1 MSDTLLLSN
10 LTGRAQRGERRRR
23 DVLHLEAGKEPAE
36 VERGIGE
43 AICDEPSAHSA
54 YHLEVIVD
62 LGYDQIGDL
71 DPHACITHS
80 QDSVEHSREMAT
92 ADPLVYLVAER
103 LEVNVGSIE
112 VGQQVGK
119 GLSTDVSSCHK
130 DIIETCL
137 VGLASCISDVFDI
150 SERLGIGIGDA
161 GAAMLL
167 TKGHEIFGR
176 KIVVR
181 NFARSDLRD
190 IVVLTVQATEV
201 ATRAGDRQ
209 ALGARMEM
217 IKRLLLDRVNSK

>member
-36 VERGIGE
+36 VKRGIGE
-43 AICDEPSAHSA
+43 AICDEPSAHTA
-54 YHLEVIVD
+54 YHLEVVVD

-71 DPHACITHS
+71 NPHTCITHG
-80 QDSVEHSREMAT
+80 QDGVEHSREMAA

-103 LEVNVGSIE
+103 LEVDVGGIE

-119 GLSTDVSSCHK
+119 GLSTDVASCNK

-137 VGLASCISDVFDI
+137 MSLASCIGDVFNI

-161 GAAMLL
+161 RAAMLL
-167 TKGHEIFGR
+167 AKRHEIIGR
-176 KIVVR
+176 
-181 NFARSDLRD
+181 
-190 IVVLTVQATEV
+190 
-201 ATRAGDRQ
+201 
-209 ALGARMEM
+209 
-217 IKRLLLDRVNSK
+217 